1 MASVLT
7 TAGAVQ
13 YETIKDYG
21 AWVKAWQK
29 SRQNGY
35 ESVLLTGDQESLTAW
50 LLNTENGEV
59 RASHY
64 RVESSTKLGPPPSH
78 FGIEETL
85 ASEHW
90 LAQDW
95 PELGWEISDPASARG
110 KGLFIYPLGPVR
122 ADVSESLLYQLIVM
136 GDEIVHVLL
145 QNGFKH
151 RHVREIVHGRTV
163 QEAMPVVSVFTMT
176 STVHHSLAM
185 ALAVESACGTDIP
198 HEVNVT
204 RTLMAEL
211 ERAMSHLGDLAAL
224 AVSTG
229 LPVPQM
235 QYLHLKEQVL
245 RVNYTLFGHRYM
257 KGSVVPGGV
266 TTVLWP
272 ENPRLS
278 EAQRVIQQV
287 LHHST
292 RIAHNLEHTTSFLD
306 RLHGAGVV
314 PKSTMETVRPVGPV
328 GRASGLKVDV
338 RLIRPYG
345 VYQDLKPKTYVMSSA
360 DSYARFRIRTQELQQ
375 SLTLILELFA
385 GWTPSQVPS
394 IGRNPGSIDFKPK
407 QSWGIGLVEAPRGL
421 MAYGVRLNQDTGR
434 IVHLSVATPSQR
446 NWMAYAPA
454 MANGNILQDF
464 PIIDASFSLSVA
476 GLDG

>member
-7 TAGAVQ
+7 TTVQ
-13 YETIKDYG
+13 YQTINNYG
-21 AWVKAWQK
+21 AWVKAWQDH
-29 SRQNGY
+29 RQSGY
-35 ESVLLTGDQESLTAW
+35 ESILLTGDQESLMAW
-50 LLNTENGEV
+50 LLNRDNGDIL
-59 RASHY
+59 ALHH
-64 RVESSTKLGPPPSH
+64 RVELSTKLGPPPSH

-85 ASEHW
+85 MSEHW
-90 LAQDW
+90 LARDW
-95 PELGWEISDPASARG
+95 SELGWEISDPSSARG

-136 GDEIVHVLL
+136 GDEIVHVRLK
-145 QNGFKH
+145 NGFKH
-151 RHVREIVHGRTV
+151 RHVREIVRGRTV

-185 ALAVESACGTDIP
+185 ALAVENAWGIDIP
-198 HEVNVT
+198 LAVNVT

-211 ERAMSHLGDLAAL
+211 ERTMSHLGDLAAL

-245 RVNYTLFGHRYM
+245 RVNYGLFGHRYM
-257 KGSVVPGGV
+257 KGTIIPGGV
-266 TTVLWP
+266 TTALWS
-272 ENPRLS
+272 EDPRLS
-278 EAQRVIQQV
+278 EAQGVIEQV
-287 LHHST
+287 LHQST
-292 RIAHNLEHTTSFLD
+292 RIAHDLEHTTSFLD

-314 PKSTMETVRPVGPV
+314 PKSTLETVRPVGPV
-328 GRASGLKVDV
+328 GRATGLEIDV

-345 VYQDLKPKTYVMSSA
+345 AYHDLKPKTYTLASA
-360 DSYARFRIRTQELQQ
+360 DSYARFRIRTQELRQ
-375 SLTLILELFA
+375 SLTLVLELLTR
-385 GWTPSQVPS
+385 WDPSLVPR
-394 IGRNPGSIDFKPK
+394 ITQHQERVDFLPK
-407 QSWGIGLVEAPRGL
+407 QPWGIGLVEAPRGL
-421 MAYGVRLNQDTGR
+421 LAYGVRLNQDTGR
-434 IVHLSVATPSQR
+434 IAHLSVATPSQR